1 MVKGNASSGRTV
13 DQLAPPPGAP
23 ARTVRR
29 GTANVLVDLNSPRVV
44 ARLDRL
50 TDRCDVLALQEWPG
64 GRNGMLNDLG
74 RLLRWAWMRRL
85 RTNRPARG
93 EWTFHRARAGGG
105 PIGVRND
112 LGERALRCKAVML
125 AGPGYVGRSPGR
137 KSRAI
142 LGPSW
147 ATRLKS
153 RRPDGS
159 IVIRYVIHLT
169 AGVQAG
175 KAGYRHDEAS
185 ARRVARH
192 RNERDRLERLV
203 ERDQARG
210 HDVEVYG
217 DTNYHQMRIPG
228 LYGWWGL
235 EPDAATFRGRAIDGI
250 WTTRRPDAVR
260 FLPPLVP
267 GEHRHVITEER

>member
-1 MVKGNASSGRTV
+1 MVM
-13 DQLAPPPGAP
+13 
-23 ARTVRR
+23 RR
-29 GTANVLVDLNSPRVV
+29 GTANVLDTLPNDSV
-44 ARLDRL
+44 ADRL
-50 TDRCDVLALQEWPG
+50 RLLAAASDVLALQEWP
-64 GRNGMLNDLG
+64 RRRAALIRDLH
-74 RLLRWAWMRRL
+74 A
-85 RTNRPARG
+85 
-93 EWTFHRARAGGG
+93 WTFHRAALGGG
-105 PIGVRND
+105 PIGVRD
-112 LGERALRCKAVML
+112 ELGETPLSCKAKML
-125 AGPGYVGRSPGR
+125 AGPGFVGRSPGR
-137 KSRAI
+137 KSRAT

-153 RRPDGS
+153 RRADGS
-159 IVIRYVIHLT
+159 IVVRYDIHLT

-175 KAGYRHDEAS
+175 KAGYRHDQAS

-203 ERDQARG
+203 ERDLAKG

-235 EPDAATFRGRAIDGI
+235 APDAATFGGRAIDGV
-250 WTTRRPDAVR
+250 WTTRRADEVR

-267 GEHRHVITEER
+267 GEHRHVITHTKENAR